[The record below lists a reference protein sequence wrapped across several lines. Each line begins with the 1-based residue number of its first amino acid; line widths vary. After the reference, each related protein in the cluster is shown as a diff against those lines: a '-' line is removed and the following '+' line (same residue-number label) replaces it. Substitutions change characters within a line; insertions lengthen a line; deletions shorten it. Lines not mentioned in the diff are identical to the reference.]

1 MNMYYFNDNLSKEQN
16 ERINKIIR
24 MIQKAES
31 RNEIINKTTLKNS
44 GLGSPATLGR
54 TLALI
59 SDSVDKEYRETK
71 EKIITFDKHKLTYR
85 LIKDWKKCKY
95 IKTDSG
101 MNYNLLGILKSLLN
115 QYQNTSLYKSVM
127 EKIEELAEMSIEDFS
142 RIAIPPKPEYNLVDQ
157 KKFAKI
163 FEYMIQNQ
171 KIQFYY
177 KGRWHGEEKKNRIVH
192 PYQLLLDN
200 GTCYLYGYD
209 EERKDDRIFVL
220 RRMEEIR
227 SKNSENFD
235 LPVDYE
241 FSIKHGFSRFG
252 AYTFKEPVK
261 YKIEFYGNTQIWISE
276 NKWADDQVL
285 EVSENKTTLTFTSS
299 QDDKIL
305 EWILSCGPDAKP
317 VEPNEFVQ
325 RWKDKICEMAE
336 LAGI

>member
-1 MNMYYFNDNLSKEQN
+1 MYYVNENLSKEQN

-31 RNEIINKTTLKNS
+31 KDEVINKSTLKNS

-54 TLALI
+54 VLAYI
-59 SDSVDKEYRETK
+59 SDEG
-71 EKIITFDKHKLTYR
+71 EKIITFDKHKLSYR
-85 LIKDWKKCKY
+85 MNKDWKKAKH
-95 IKTDSG
+95 IKTDTG
-101 MNYNLLGILKSLLN
+101 INYDILGILKSLLN
-115 QYQNTSLYKSVM
+115 QYKNTSLYKSVI
-127 EKIEELAEMSIEDFS
+127 EKIEELAEMPVEDFS
-142 RIAIPPKPEYNLVDQ
+142 RIAVPPKPEYNQEDQ

-177 KGRWHGEEKKNRIVH
+177 KGRWHEDKKKNRIVH

-209 EERKDDRIFVL
+209 EEKKEERIFVL

-227 SKNSENFD
+227 SKNNEKFD
-235 LPVDYE
+235 LPADYE

-261 YKIEFYGNTQIWISE
+261 YKIEFYGNTQIWIKE
-276 NKWADDQVL
+276 NKWADDQEL
-285 EVSENKTTLTFTSS
+285 EEAVDKTILTFTSS

-305 EWILSCGPDAKP
+305 EWIMSCGPDAKP
-317 VEPNEFVQ
+317 LEPKLFVD
-325 RWKDKICEMAE
+325 RWREKIFQMSKLAE
-336 LAGI
+336 IEL

>member
-1 MNMYYFNDNLSKEQN
+1 MYYDESISRERN

-24 MIQKAES
+24 LIQKAEAKS
-31 RNEIINKTTLKNS
+31 EIINKTTLQKEDI
-44 GLGSPATLGR
+44 GSSATLGR
-54 TLALI
+54 ELSRI
-59 SDSVDKEYRETK
+59 GDEGEQ
-71 EKIITFDKHKLTYR
+71 IITFDKHKLTFR
-85 LIKDWKKCKY
+85 MNKNWKSAKHIK
-95 IKTDSG
+95 IDSLSDYG
-101 MNYNLLGILKSLLN
+101 SLGIMKSLLE
-115 QYQNTSLYKSVM
+115 QFKNTPLYKSVID
-127 EKIEELAEMSIEDFS
+127 KIEELAEMPIEDFS
-142 RIAIPPKPEYNLVDQ
+142 RIAVPPKPEYNKEDR
-157 KKFAKI
+157 KKFSKI
-163 FEYMIQNQ
+163 FDYMIQNL

-177 KGRWHGEEKKNRIVH
+177 KGRWHGDERKNRVVH

-209 EERKDDRIFVL
+209 EEKQDDRLFVL

-227 SKNSENFD
+227 LKNNESFD
-235 LPVDYE
+235 LPADYE
-241 FSIKHGFSRFG
+241 FSLKHGFSKFG